1 MGRNRNGA
9 NNGSIAHLGD
19 LGRGFLEVFLKANFK
34 KVLYLQYVHAHD
46 TLILKK
52 EGSMPNMTLSIPVE
66 LKQKM
71 DRFKEINWS
80 EVARQAILEKTLLL
94 GRMNQLMSSSR
105 ISEPETLYEGRKISR
120 KVSKKHK

>member
-1 MGRNRNGA
+1 
-9 NNGSIAHLGD
+9 
-19 LGRGFLEVFLKANFK
+19 
-34 KVLYLQYVHAHD
+34 
-46 TLILKK
+46 
-52 EGSMPNMTLSIPVE
+52 MPNMTLSIPVE

-80 EVARQAILEKTLLL
+80 EVARQAILEKTILM
-94 GRMNQLMSSSR
+94 GRMNQLMASSK